1 MQVDIDDVRNGKKD
15 DEIVYICSVMLIN
28 SDKKRIEKILPTKVL
43 IVSNKEIED
52 NYNYSLS
59 HFIELNENGIRKFN
73 IIRLNSKI
81 SIFTEKQECINFFN
95 KKCDKILKKLEEDKE
110 DLEFAKKEIEK
121 RTNLILEE
129 MKIIKDL
136 KIQE

>member
-59 HFIELNENGIRKFN
+59 HFIELNEKEIRKFN

-81 SIFTEKQECINFFN
+81 SIFTEKKECINFFN

>member
-15 DEIVYICSVMLIN
+15 AEIVYICSVMRIN

-59 HFIELNENGIRKFN
+59 HFIELNEKGIRKFN